1 MNIVVIKWANSQLVV
16 RISNSI
22 QDANFYFKYFFNFS
36 FSLGL
41 RRPCAYSNL
50 TLSPGAE
57 NFYFISFPSALC
69 ADVVREVWPEGLFG
83 RTKIWRVTIGA
94 RPRKKEKKS
103 KVIFKKQSCR
113 LADTVN
119 TGWNTKPPQKIWAVF
134 SARQVVSINTIRCV
148 TCRLLLRFS
157 HRHPQKKEWG
167 YTYKNYH
174 QLHNSSHFFSDVWL
188 GK

>member
-1 MNIVVIKWANSQLVV
+1 MT
-16 RISNSI
+16 
-22 QDANFYFKYFFNFS
+22 
-36 FSLGL
+36 SL
-41 RRPCAYSNL
+41 YSNL

-94 RPRKKEKKS
+94 RPRKEKKS
-103 KVIFKKQSCR
+103 PKSFLK
-113 LADTVN
+113 
-119 TGWNTKPPQKIWAVF
+119 TKLSPSRYGQHRMKHKNQKIWAVF

-157 HRHPQKKEWG
+157 HRHPQKKRMRL
-167 YTYKNYH
+167 YLQKLPPTPQ
-174 QLHNSSHFFSDVWL
+174 QLSLFLWRLGRKIKLHFLVFGEKLSNA
-188 GK
+188 

>member
-1 MNIVVIKWANSQLVV
+1 MRIVIWRCHPEQK
-16 RISNSI
+16 
-22 QDANFYFKYFFNFS
+22 NFIWF
-36 FSLGL
+36 L
-41 RRPCAYSNL
+41 
-50 TLSPGAE
+50 
-57 NFYFISFPSALC
+57 FPLALC

-157 HRHPQKKEWG
+157 HRHTQKKRMRL
-167 YTYKNYH
+167 YLQKLPPTQQ
-174 QLHNSSHFFSDVWL
+174 QLSLFLWRLARKIKLHFLVFWRKIVECVMD
-188 GK
+188 